1 MDERNEVELYRTVDM
16 EAKDRLISR
25 LVKARVSYLEKWEK
39 VSLFRR
45 KEYGGAREICVI
57 YINENQKDQAFSVLD
72 EFTGKGHEE

>member
-39 VSLFRR
+39 VSLFKR

-57 YINENQKDQAFSVLD
+57 YINENQKEQAFAVLD
-72 EFTGKGHEE
+72 EFTGKGHEA